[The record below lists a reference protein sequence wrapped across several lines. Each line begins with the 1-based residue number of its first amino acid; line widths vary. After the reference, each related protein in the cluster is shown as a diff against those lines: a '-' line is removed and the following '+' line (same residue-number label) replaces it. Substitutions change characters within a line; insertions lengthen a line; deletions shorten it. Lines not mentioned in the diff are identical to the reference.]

1 MLMHTHTHIVL
12 AIIAQKWWIYNGAV
26 NYVAWL
32 YGVGFN
38 FFFFHF
44 IHSLCV
50 FWCSF
55 MRHIRYLRSVWIRLY
70 FCFSPIYFFLP
81 LPTISPCLRLCFK
94 HFNFGYR
101 KKNVYWIV
109 VDCDHHRCPTMFRWF
124 LYAFLAIFVCE
135 PLVCFITLHWFW
147 PMLKQMIFRYAENQF
162 RYSSAIPL

>member
-38 FFFFHF
+38 FFFFISF
-44 IHSLCV
+44 TLCV
-50 FWCSF
+50 CFDV
-55 MRHIRYLRSVWIRLY
+55 RS
-70 FCFSPIYFFLP
+70 CAIYVTFVVCGYDYISVSLPYIFLP

-101 KKNVYWIV
+101 TKNVYWIV

>member
-70 FCFSPIYFFLP
+70 FCFSPIYFF
-81 LPTISPCLRLCFK
+81 TASNNK
-94 HFNFGYR
+94 
-101 KKNVYWIV
+101 
-109 VDCDHHRCPTMFRWF
+109 
-124 LYAFLAIFVCE
+124 
-135 PLVCFITLHWFW
+135 
-147 PMLKQMIFRYAENQF
+147 PMLAVVFQAFQLWLSKKKCVLNCR
-162 RYSSAIPL
+162 RLWSSSLSNDVSLVFICILGYFCVRAARLFYYFTLILADA